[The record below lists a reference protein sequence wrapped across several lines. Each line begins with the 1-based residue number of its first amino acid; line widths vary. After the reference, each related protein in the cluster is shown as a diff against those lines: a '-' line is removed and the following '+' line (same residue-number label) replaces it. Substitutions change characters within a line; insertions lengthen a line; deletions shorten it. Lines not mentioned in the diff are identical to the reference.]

1 MELNNDEIRRY
12 SRHLILPEVGL
23 AGQKKIKGASVLCIG
38 AGGLGSPIAM
48 YLAAAGIGK
57 IGIVDF
63 DTVDYSN
70 LQRQILHTD
79 ADVGRPKAES
89 AKETIHGINP
99 NCEVVIHNTRITSE
113 NALDLIRP
121 YDIVVDGTDNFPTRY
136 LTNDACV
143 LLKKPNVYGSIFR
156 FEGQASVFAPHL
168 GGPCYRCLY
177 PEPPPPGMVPSCA
190 EGGVLGVLPG
200 IIGCIQATEIL
211 KLAIGKGSSLVGR
224 LLLFNALDM
233 KFRELKLRR
242 DPACPVCGEHP
253 TIKELIDYETFCG
266 IVPEPEN
273 TGNPDEVTVQDMKKA
288 LDNPGLGI
296 KVVDVR
302 EPDEYEIA
310 KVAGVPLLPLSQLHS
325 AFHRAGSEPAI
336 LSALQGRRAFAE
348 GAGLF
353 CASRASNTS
362 RASKAASPRG
372 RMKLTATCRGI
383 NDSGDV
389 LRRLAGIRKQL
400 RRPGLISNSARSF
413 FNAARAASLS
423 AAFLLLPRPRA
434 SSTPS

>member
-1 MELNNDEIRRY
+1 MELSNDEIRRY

-23 AGQKKIKGASVLCIG
+23 AGQKKIKATSVLCIG

-63 DTVDYSN
+63 DTVDFSN

-79 ADVGRPKAES
+79 ADVGRSKAES
-89 AKETIHGINP
+89 AKETIRGINP
-99 NCEVVIHNTRITSE
+99 HCEVVIHNTRISAE

-200 IIGCIQATEIL
+200 IIGCIQANEIL
-211 KLAIGKGSSLVGR
+211 KLALGKGNLLVGR

-242 DPACPVCGEHP
+242 DPQCPICGDHP

-266 IVPEPEN
+266 IVPEPVN
-273 TGNPDEVTVQDMKKA
+273 NGHPDEVTVQDMKKA
-288 LDNPGLGI
+288 LDNPALGI

-302 EPDEYEIA
+302 EADEYEIA
-310 KVAGVPLLPLSQLHS
+310 KVTGVPLLPLSEL
-325 AFHRAGSEPAI
+325 
-336 LSALQGRRAFAE
+336 
-348 GAGLF
+348 
-353 CASRASNTS
+353 TS
-362 RASKAASPRG
+362 RFTELDPNTQYYLHCKGGVRSLKALGFLRQQGFKYVKSVKGGITAWSDEIDQDVPRY
-372 RMKLTATCRGI
+372 
-383 NDSGDV
+383 
-389 LRRLAGIRKQL
+389 
-400 RRPGLISNSARSF
+400 
-413 FNAARAASLS
+413 
-423 AAFLLLPRPRA
+423 
-434 SSTPS
+434 

>member
-1 MELNNDEIRRY
+1 MELSNEEIRRY

-23 AGQKKIKGASVLCIG
+23 AGQKKIKSASVLCIG

-70 LQRQILHTD
+70 LQRQIIHTD
-79 ADVGRPKAES
+79 ADVGRSKAES
-89 AKETIHGINP
+89 AKESILGINP
-99 NCEVVIHNTRITSE
+99 NCQVVIHNTRISAE

-200 IIGCIQATEIL
+200 IIGCIQANEIL
-211 KLAIGKGSSLVGR
+211 KIALGKGTLLTGR

-242 DPACPVCGEHP
+242 DPQCPICGDHP
-253 TIKELIDYETFCG
+253 TIKELIDYEVFCG
-266 IVPEPEN
+266 IEPPKED
-273 TGNPDEVTVQDMKKA
+273 GNPDEVTVQDMKKA
-288 LDNPGLGI
+288 LDNPNLGI
-296 KVVDVR
+296 KLLDVR
-302 EPDEYEIA
+302 ETFEHEISA
-310 KVAGVPLLPLSQLHS
+310 IPGVPLLPMSQFTRRFTELDPNTQYYLYCKVGQRS
-325 AFHRAGSEPAI
+325 VEAVDFLRQ
-336 LSALQGRRAFAE
+336 QGFKYVKSVKGGIDAW
-348 GAGLF
+348 
-353 CASRASNTS
+353 SNEIDRTI
-362 RASKAASPRG
+362 PRY
-372 RMKLTATCRGI
+372 
-383 NDSGDV
+383 
-389 LRRLAGIRKQL
+389 
-400 RRPGLISNSARSF
+400 
-413 FNAARAASLS
+413 
-423 AAFLLLPRPRA
+423 
-434 SSTPS
+434 